1 MNKAPHEG
9 RFFVFK
15 MEEADPTSH
24 IIIGGQALLKIV
36 ESVNKLAFDK

>member
-1 MNKAPHEG
+1 MKAPREG
-9 RFFVFK
+9 CFFVFK

-36 ESVNKLAFDK
+36 